1 MQSTNEYPDFSS
13 QGYQVDRVLGEN
25 RSGGRVT
32 YKAIQIKD
40 QKAVAIKQF
49 QFATST
55 TSWAGYNAYQAELKI
70 LKSLN
75 HPNIPLYLN
84 SFETA
89 NGFCL
94 IQEYKR
100 AVPLSHAQHFEPQEI
115 KQIAVE
121 ILNVLVYLQQHSP
134 SIVHRDIKPENILVN
149 RSQQIAAYLID
160 FGFARTSDDTT
171 VSSVVKGTMGFM
183 PPEQLFNRELTE
195 SSDLYSLGMTLICLL
210 TKTKSTEIGNLLD
223 EHSHIQFKK
232 KLPRLNYPF
241 VNWLEKMVSTSI
253 KTRYP
258 NAAIALKE
266 LQPIDM
272 GRENGILGKALNFT
286 NSTPTKVIFGSLV
299 IFGIMASL
307 GTLIVPQQAP
317 MTRYTGKNLGS
328 LSASEPR
335 VSLPQAN
342 DSPPSS
348 TRDSS
353 DVNEIF
359 SMVNNTLWRVG
370 AEPGFYHPVPWRFSA
385 DGTVSASNLWRGVW
399 KKSNVRARSIDVR
412 ILMHENGDTD
422 SFSVMFSPDGQ
433 SFTAFKE
440 GKEYRFA
447 EKIMP

>member
-13 QGYQVDRVLGEN
+13 QGYKVDRVLGEN
-25 RSGGRVT
+25 SSGGRVT

-70 LKSLN
+70 LRSLN

-94 IQEYKR
+94 VQEYKK
-100 AVPLSHAQHFEPQEI
+100 AVALSHSQHLELHEI
-115 KQIAVE
+115 KQIALD
-121 ILNVLVYLQQHSP
+121 ILNVLVYLQQQSP
-134 SIVHRDIKPENILVN
+134 PIVHRDIKPENILVN
-149 RSQQIAAYLID
+149 RSRQIAAYLVD
-160 FGFARTSDDTT
+160 FGFARTSGDTA

-223 EHSHIQFKK
+223 EHSRIQFKK
-232 KLPRLNYPF
+232 KLPKLNSQF
-241 VNWLEKMVSTSI
+241 VNWLEKMVSISI

-266 LQPIDM
+266 LQPIDI
-272 GRENGILGKALNFT
+272 GGENSILGKGLNFT
-286 NSTPTKVIFGSLV
+286 NSKSTNVIFGSLV
-299 IFGIMASL
+299 ILGIMASL
-307 GTLIVPQQAP
+307 GILLVPQQAP
-317 MTRYTGKNLGS
+317 M
-328 LSASEPR
+328 
-335 VSLPQAN
+335 
-342 DSPPSS
+342 

-370 AEPGFYHPVPWRFSA
+370 VEPGFYHSVPWRFSA

-399 KKSNVRARSIDVR
+399 KKSNVRARSIEVH
-412 ILMHENGDTD
+412 IIMYQNGDTD

-447 EKIMP
+447 KRMIP

>member
-70 LKSLN
+70 LRSLN

-100 AVPLSHAQHFEPQEI
+100 ADPLSHSQHFEPQQI
-115 KQIAVE
+115 KQIAIE
-121 ILNVLVYLQQHSP
+121 ILNILVYLQQHSP

-149 RSQQIAAYLID
+149 RSRQLTAYLID

-232 KLPRLNYPF
+232 KLPRLNYQF

-266 LQPIDM
+266 LQPIDI

-286 NSTPTKVIFGSLV
+286 NSKPTKVIFGSLV
-299 IFGIMASL
+299 IFGIMGSL
-307 GTLIVPQQAP
+307 GTLIMPQQAP
-317 MTRYTGKNLGS
+317 MTRY
-328 LSASEPR
+328 
-335 VSLPQAN
+335 
-342 DSPPSS
+342 
-348 TRDSS
+348 

-370 AEPGFYHPVPWRFSA
+370 EEPGFYHPAPWRFSA
-385 DGTVSASNLWRGVW
+385 DGTVSATYLWRGVW
-399 KKSNVRARSIDVR
+399 KKSNVRARSIEVH
-412 ILMHENGDTD
+412 IVHEGGGTD

-447 EKIMP
+447 ERIMP

>member
-70 LKSLN
+70 LRSLD

-100 AVPLSHAQHFEPQEI
+100 AVPLSHSQHFEPQEI
-115 KQIAVE
+115 KQIAIE
-121 ILNVLVYLQQHSP
+121 ILNILVYLQQHSP
-134 SIVHRDIKPENILVN
+134 SIIHRDIKPENILVN
-149 RSQQIAAYLID
+149 RSRQIAAYLID

-223 EHSHIQFKK
+223 EHSRIQFKK
-232 KLPRLNYPF
+232 KLPRLNSQF
-241 VNWLEKMVSTSI
+241 VNWLDKMVSTSI

-266 LQPIDM
+266 LQPIDI
-272 GRENGILGKALNFT
+272 GGENGILGKGLNFT
-286 NSTPTKVIFGSLV
+286 NSKPTKVIFGSLV

-307 GTLIVPQQAP
+307 GTLIVAQQAP
-317 MTRYTGKNLGS
+317 M
-328 LSASEPR
+328 
-335 VSLPQAN
+335 
-342 DSPPSS
+342 

-399 KKSNVRARSIDVR
+399 KKSNVRARSIEVH
-412 ILMHENGDTD
+412 IIMHQNGDTD

-440 GKEYRFA
+440 GKKYRFA
-447 EKIMP
+447 ERMMP

>member
-49 QFATST
+49 QFAAST
-55 TSWAGYNAYQAELKI
+55 TSWAGYHAYQAELNI

-100 AVPLSHAQHFEPQEI
+100 AVPLSQSQHFEPQEI
-115 KQIAVE
+115 KQIAIE
-121 ILNVLVYLQQHSP
+121 ILNIIVYLQQHSP

-149 RSQQIAAYLID
+149 RSRQIAAYLID

-223 EHSHIQFKK
+223 EHSQIQFKK
-232 KLPRLNYPF
+232 KLPRLNNQF

-266 LQPIDM
+266 LQPIDI

-286 NSTPTKVIFGSLV
+286 NSKPTKVIFGSLV
-299 IFGIMASL
+299 IFGIMGSL
-307 GTLIVPQQAP
+307 GTLIVAQQAP
-317 MTRYTGKNLGS
+317 MTRYT
-328 LSASEPR
+328 
-335 VSLPQAN
+335 
-342 DSPPSS
+342 D
-348 TRDSS
+348 
-353 DVNEIF
+353 EIF

-370 AEPGFYHPVPWRFSA
+370 EEPGFYHPVPWRFSA
-385 DGTVSASNLWRGVW
+385 DGTVSASNLWGGVW
-399 KKSNVRARSIDVR
+399 RKSNVRARSIEVH
-412 ILMHENGDTD
+412 IVYPGGGTE

-447 EKIMP
+447 ERIMP